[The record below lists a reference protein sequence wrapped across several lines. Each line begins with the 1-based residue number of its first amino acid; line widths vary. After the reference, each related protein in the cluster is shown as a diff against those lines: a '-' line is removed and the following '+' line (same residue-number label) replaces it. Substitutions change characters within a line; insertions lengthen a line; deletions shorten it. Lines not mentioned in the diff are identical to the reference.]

1 VEPNTRKNRVVKAV
15 GRLRVALLTALA
27 LLVTAP
33 GVTSAREAGERADLG
48 YYNLVDPE
56 GRVILQTGLE
66 VSRGDEFI
74 SEDNRKYRITL
85 VEGDRAMV
93 RDLGEV
99 SLAPEYGSRSLAT
112 LLRAGLQ
119 RVSPAWWG
127 SHRAAQAGRPKV
139 AIYHSHSD
147 ESYLPSDGTA
157 SRPGKGGIFR
167 VGSSLGESLERNGID
182 VVHDTTSHDPHDS
195 ASYDR
200 SRRTALKLL
209 QQERPAMIL
218 DVHRD
223 TAPREAYERTVAGQP
238 INQVM
243 LVVGRENPQM
253 NATLDFAKRV
263 KKAADDRFPGLIRGI
278 FFAQGRY
285 NQDLS
290 PRALLFEVG
299 SHTNRREDAE
309 RGIALLGEVLPAL
322 MGPGTTAGR
331 ARESRAGWTTA
342 AFILALAAGG
352 AIAYLFLSTGSW
364 REAREKLRRVAGR
377 EWADL
382 LGGFRRKNPPEGGS

>member
-1 VEPNTRKNRVVKAV
+1 MKAV
-15 GRLRVALLTALA
+15 GRLRAALVTVMA
-27 LLVTAP
+27 LLVMAP
-33 GVTSAREAGERADLG
+33 GVAGAREAGERGDLG
-48 YYNLVDPE
+48 YYSLVDRE

-66 VSRGDEFI
+66 ITKGDEFI
-74 SEDNRKYRITL
+74 SEDNHKYQVIAI
-85 VEGDRAMV
+85 EGDRATV
-93 RDLGEV
+93 SDLGEV
-99 SLAPEYGSRSLAT
+99 SLEPDNSSRSLAA
-112 LLRAGLQ
+112 LLTAGLQ
-119 RVSPAWWG
+119 RLLPAGRVSYR
-127 SHRAAQAGRPKV
+127 SAQAGRPKI

-157 SRPGKGGIFR
+157 SRPGNGGIFR
-167 VGSSLGESLERNGID
+167 VGRSLGESLERNGIE

-195 ASYDR
+195 AAYDR

-209 QQERPAMIL
+209 QRERPAMIL

-223 TAPREAYERTVAGQP
+223 TAPREAYERTVAERP

-253 NATLDFAKRV
+253 NATLEFAKRV
-263 KKAADDRFPGLIRGI
+263 KKAADNRFPGLVRGI

-322 MGPGTTAGR
+322 LGPGTTAGR

-342 AFILALAAGG
+342 AFILVLAAGG

-364 REAREKLRRVAGR
+364 REAREKLRRVTGR

>member
-1 VEPNTRKNRVVKAV
+1 MVKAV
-15 GRLRVALLTALA
+15 RRLQLALLMALA
-27 LLVTAP
+27 LLNMAP
-33 GVTSAREAGERADLG
+33 GVIYAGEAGERSDLQ
-48 YYNLVDPE
+48 YYNLVDPK
-56 GRVILQTGLE
+56 GKIILQTGLQ
-66 VSRGDEFI
+66 VTRGDEFI
-74 SEDNRKYRITL
+74 SEDNHKYRVTMIQ
-85 VEGDRAMV
+85 GDQAMV
-93 RDLGEV
+93 IDLGEV
-99 SLAPEYGSRSLAT
+99 SMGPDNGSRSLAN
-112 LLRAGLQ
+112 LLRLGLQ
-119 RVSPAWWG
+119 RFSPAGW
-127 SHRAAQAGRPKV
+127 SRDLVAQAGRSKV

-157 SRPGKGGIFR
+157 SRPRNGGVFR
-167 VGSSLGESLERNGID
+167 VGSSLGRSLERNGVA
-182 VVHDTTSHDPHDS
+182 VVHDTTSHDPHD
-195 ASYDR
+195 AAAYDR

-209 QQERPAMIL
+209 QRERPAMIL

-223 TAPREAYERTVAGQP
+223 TAPREAYERTVDGQS

-253 NATLDFAKRV
+253 NVTLDFAKRV
-263 KKAADDRFPGLIRGI
+263 KKAADERFPGLVRGI

-309 RGIALLGEVLPAL
+309 RGIALLGQVLPTL
-322 MGPGTTAGR
+322 MGPVSPAAR
-331 ARESRAGWTTA
+331 ARESRAGWTTVI
-342 AFILALAAGG
+342 FIIVLAAGG
-352 AIAYLFLSTGSW
+352 AVAYLFLSTGNW
-364 REAREKLRRVAGR
+364 REAREKLRRIAGR